1 VKKAGQRGQSYWSL
15 VWRQLRRNRLAMV
28 GLAVVTILFLVA
40 VSADLLAN
48 DKPLFMRY
56 QGRLY
61 FPVFRDYPGF
71 RHAEFKALAKSLKA
85 PDAAWF
91 PPVPYSFTE
100 YDLSEVLERPGAG
113 HWLGTDDRG
122 RDVLA
127 RIIHGSRISLSV
139 GFVAVGIYM
148 VIGIIIGALAGYYGG
163 TVDLVISRIIEI
175 MMCFP
180 SFIFII
186 SLVAFLE
193 PSIYNIMIAI
203 GLIGWTDVARLVRG
217 EFLKIRNREYV
228 EATQALG
235 ARDWRTIFRHIL
247 PNAIAPALV
256 VATFGIAA
264 AILYESALSFLGFG
278 VQPPTPSWGDILS
291 QSRSY
296 YDFAW
301 WLTLFPGVAIF
312 ITVTAFNLVNEG
324 LRDAIDPRLKES

>member
-1 VKKAGQRGQSYWSL
+1 MKQVKGAGQSYRSL
-15 VWRQLRRNRLAMV
+15 VWRQFRRNRLAIV
-28 GLAVVTILFLVA
+28 GLVVVIFLFLVA
-40 VSADLLAN
+40 IFAGLLAN
-48 DKPLFMRY
+48 DRPLFMRY
-56 QGRLY
+56 QGKVY
-61 FPVFRDYPGF
+61 FPAIREYPEF
-71 RHAEFKALAKSLKA
+71 IHADFKELARSLEA
-85 PDAAWF
+85 PDWAWF
-91 PPVPYSFTE
+91 PPVPYSYTE
-100 YDLSEVLERPGAG
+100 YNFDEVLEKPSSR

-127 RIIHGSRISLSV
+127 RVIHGSRISLSV

-148 VIGIIIGALAGYYGG
+148 FIGIIIGAMAGYYGG
-163 TVDLVISRIIEI
+163 KVDIVISRIIEI

-180 SFIFII
+180 GFIFII

-228 EATQALG
+228 EATRALG

-247 PNAIAPALV
+247 PNALAPALV

-301 WLTLFPGVAIF
+301 WLTIFPGVAIF

>member
-1 VKKAGQRGQSYWSL
+1 MKDSTGKGRSYWSL
-15 VWRQLRRNRLAMV
+15 VWRQFKRNRLAV
-28 GLAVVTILFLVA
+28 TGLVVVVFLFLVA
-40 VSADLLAN
+40 ILADLLAN
-48 DKPLFMRY
+48 DKPLAMRY
-56 QGRLY
+56 KGRMY
-61 FPVFRDYPGF
+61 FPALIDYPEF
-71 RHAEFKALAKSLKA
+71 MHADFKALADSLEP
-85 PDAAWF
+85 PDSAWF
-91 PPVPYSFTE
+91 PPVPYSYTE
-100 YDLSEVLERPGAG
+100 YDFDEVFEKPGAR
-113 HWLGTDDRG
+113 HWLGTDNSG
-122 RDVLA
+122 RDVMA

-148 VIGIIIGALAGYYGG
+148 FIGIIIGSIAGYYGG
-163 TVDLVISRIIEI
+163 IVDLVISRIIEI

-180 SFIFII
+180 GFIFII

-203 GLIGWTDVARLVRG
+203 GLIGWTDVARLVRA

-247 PNAIAPALV
+247 PNALAPALV

>member
-1 VKKAGQRGQSYWSL
+1 MKEGKRPGQSYRAL
-15 VWRQLRRNRLAMV
+15 VWRQFRRNRLALA
-28 GLAVVTILFLVA
+28 GLFVVVFLFLVA
-40 VSADLLAN
+40 VFAGLLAN
-48 DKPLFMRY
+48 DRPLYMRY
-56 QGRLY
+56 NGNSY
-61 FPVFRDYPGF
+61 FPALKDYPEF
-71 RHAEFKALAKSLKA
+71 IHADFKAFAETLEP
-85 PDAAWF
+85 PDGAWF
-91 PPVPYSFTE
+91 PPVPYSYTE
-100 YDLSEVLERPGAG
+100 YSLEEVLEKPSKR
-113 HWLGTDDRG
+113 HLLGTDDRG

-127 RIIHGSRISLSV
+127 RVIHGSRISLSV

-148 VIGIIIGALAGYYGG
+148 FLGIIIGSLAGYYGG
-163 TVDLVISRIIEI
+163 RVDLVISRVIEI

-203 GLIGWTDVARLVRG
+203 GLIGWTDAARLIRG
-217 EFLKIRNREYV
+217 EFLKIRNREFV
-228 EATQALG
+228 EATRALG

-247 PNAIAPALV
+247 PNALAPALV

-278 VQPPTPSWGDILS
+278 VQPPRPSWGDILS

-301 WLTLFPGVAIF
+301 WLTIFPGAAIF
-312 ITVTAFNLVNEG
+312 TTVTAFNLVNEG

>member
-1 VKKAGQRGQSYWSL
+1 MNSGRKASQSYWAL
-15 VWRQLRRNRLAMV
+15 AWRQLRRNRLAMA
-28 GLAVVTILFLVA
+28 GLAVVVFLFMVAILA
-40 VSADLLAN
+40 ELLAN

-56 QGRLY
+56 QGEWY
-61 FPVFRDYPGF
+61 FPAFRDYP
-71 RHAEFKALAKSLKA
+71 EFIHTDFKELAKGLEA
-85 PDAAWF
+85 PDGAWF
-91 PPVPYSFTE
+91 PPVPYSYTE
-100 YDLSEVLERPGAG
+100 YSFAEVLEKPTRD

-127 RIIHGSRISLSV
+127 RVIHGSRISLSV

-148 VIGIIIGALAGYYGG
+148 IIGIIIGSLAGYYGG
-163 TVDLVISRIIEI
+163 KVDLVISRVIEI
-175 MMCFP
+175 IMCFP
-180 SFIFII
+180 AFIFII

-203 GLIGWTDVARLVRG
+203 GLIGWTDVARLIRG
-217 EFLKIRNREYV
+217 EFLKIRNQEYV
-228 EATQALG
+228 EATRALG

-247 PNAIAPALV
+247 PNALAPALV

-264 AILYESALSFLGFG
+264 AIIYESALSFLGFG

-301 WLTLFPGVAIF
+301 WLTIFPGTAIF